1 MPSLDLR
8 SIVFAGVA
16 VEVVCILVLVALWRQ
31 TRRHYPGLGI
41 WALNATLQAAG
52 LFLILLRDVLPVW
65 ASVSA
70 ANVLLFGGTWLGLVG
85 LERFVGRRRKQIA
98 NGSVVGGA
106 IAIHLW
112 LTYVQPNLALRSA
125 VVAAVLLFFSM
136 RCSTLTLREMKAD
149 MRPVTRWVGVVFAL
163 FAGLFAFRIANML
176 GHVGRPDDYL
186 RLGSAEALF
195 HLAIQMLFIL
205 LTYAVVLMVNR
216 RLLLDLSLQRE
227 KFSKAFHSAPYALLL
242 TRLSDG
248 RILEINDGFT
258 ALAGYGDAEA
268 LGVTTLDLSLWTQTG
283 DRDAVVAQLA
293 AHGRV
298 DGLEFTFRKK
308 TGERLTGLFSAV
320 VIAVGDEPCILS
332 SIADI
337 TARKRTEEER
347 ERLVAEREKALAE
360 IKILGGLLP
369 ICMSC
374 KKIRDDKGYWNQI
387 EGYIRTHSQ
396 AEFSHGLCPD
406 CALKMYPDYRPPPDS
421 TAP

>member
-1 MPSLDLR
+1 MPHLDLR
-8 SIVFAGVA
+8 SIVLAGVA
-16 VEVVCILVLVALWRQ
+16 VEVVCILVLTTLWRQ
-31 TRRHYPGLGI
+31 TRRQYPGLGI
-41 WALNATLQAAG
+41 WALNVTLQTTG

-65 ASVSA
+65 LSISA
-70 ANVLLFGGTWLGLVG
+70 ANVALFGGTWLGLVG

-98 NGSVVGGA
+98 NGAVAGGA
-106 IAIHLW
+106 IAIHLY
-112 LTYVQPNLALRSA
+112 LTYVQPNLALRA
-125 VVAAVLLFFSM
+125 AIVAAVLLFFSI
-136 RCSTLTLREMKAD
+136 RCSVLTLRGVKAA
-149 MRPVTRWVGVVFAL
+149 MRPVTRWVGVVFGL
-163 FAGLFAFRIANML
+163 FAGLFAFRIAAML
-176 GHVGRPDDYL
+176 RRIGQPDDYF
-186 RLGSAEALF
+186 RLGSSEALF

-227 KFSKAFHSAPYALLL
+227 KFWKAFHSSPYALLL

-258 ALAGYGDAEA
+258 AMAGYGDAEA

-293 AHGRV
+293 AGGRV
-298 DGLEFTFRKK
+298 DGLEFTFRTK
-308 TGERLTGLFSAV
+308 TGELLTGLFSAV

-337 TARKRTEEER
+337 TARKQAEEER

-387 EGYIRTHSQ
+387 ESYIRTHSQ

-406 CALKMYPDYRPPPDS
+406 CAVKLYPGYRPPADS
-421 TAP
+421 SAP